1 VLTIS
6 LNTPLLSAAESQ
18 GNTSMGYGWLW
29 SLLVDFFMLA
39 VCVASA
45 ALSIAAQKQWKSYWR
60 WSALFPLLILG
71 IWVAIIIMSRLLD
84 ENTHRLWQL
93 EIFAWA
99 MFNLIYMQALMLA
112 KRKLDKADNLS
123 T

>member
-1 VLTIS
+1 
-6 LNTPLLSAAESQ
+6 
-18 GNTSMGYGWLW
+18 MGYGWLW

-60 WSALFPLLILG
+60 WSALVPLLILG

-84 ENTHRLWQL
+84 ENTHRLSQL

>member
-1 VLTIS
+1 
-6 LNTPLLSAAESQ
+6 
-18 GNTSMGYGWLW
+18 
-29 SLLVDFFMLA
+29 
-39 VCVASA
+39 
-45 ALSIAAQKQWKSYWR
+45 
-60 WSALFPLLILG
+60 
-71 IWVAIIIMSRLLD
+71 MSRLLD